1 MAEWPA
7 KIFGHGPHDFGRRR
21 TTLTEI
27 FDDGHTS
34 HLWSSISGSAR
45 YPAQKYDAIGNDEEL
60 LSVRWQLLGVKRSDS
75 RLLAHV
81 SKGDASALG
90 ELYDAHSSLLAFRL
104 RREGASVEEAEDVLQ
119 ETFLDVWRT
128 SEAYRGDAEV
138 AAWLWG
144 IAYRKY
150 LMLVRGEVR
159 LRHREERAQAPTGTT
174 DDEDHLVVGIDAGHA
189 LSRLKPDLRLAFEA
203 VAVEGLSTAE
213 AAERL
218 GVPEGT
224 VKSRVHRARS
234 VLRKELR

>member
-1 MAEWPA
+1 M
-7 KIFGHGPHDFGRRR
+7 RR
-21 TTLTEI
+21 T
-27 FDDGHTS
+27 
-34 HLWSSISGSAR
+34 
-45 YPAQKYDAIGNDEEL
+45 
-60 LSVRWQLLGVKRSDS
+60 DS
-75 RLLAHV
+75 RLLDAV
-81 SKGDASALG
+81 GRGDASALG
-90 ELYDAHSSLLAFRL
+90 ELYDAHARLLAFRL

-128 SEAYRGDAEV
+128 SEAYRGEAEV

-159 LRHREERAQAPTGTT
+159 LRHREERARPTAQDVNEE
-174 DDEDHLVVGIDAGHA
+174 DDRVLSIDAGHA
-189 LSRLKPDLRLAFEA
+189 LSELNPDLRLAFEA
-203 VAVEGLSTAE
+203 VAVDGLSTAE

>member
-1 MAEWPA
+1 MS
-7 KIFGHGPHDFGRRR
+7 HR
-21 TTLTEI
+21 TTVDTPSPVGLT
-27 FDDGHTS
+27 S
-34 HLWSSISGSAR
+34 APVARRWSFPAR
-45 YPAQKYDAIGNDEEL
+45 KRGNC
-60 LSVRWQLLGVKRSDS
+60 SRFGGNYLGVRRSDS
-75 RLLAHV
+75 RLLAGV
-81 SKGDASALG
+81 GRGDASALG
-90 ELYDAHSSLLAFRL
+90 ELYDAHARLLAFRL

-159 LRHREERAQAPTGTT
+159 LRHREERAPSTLEVV
-174 DDEDHLVVGIDAGHA
+174 DEEEDLVLLSMDAGHA
-189 LSRLKPDLRLAFEA
+189 LSGLNPDLRLAFEA
-203 VAVEGLSTAE
+203 VAIDGLSTAE

-234 VLRKELR
+234 ALRKELR

>member
-1 MAEWPA
+1 M
-7 KIFGHGPHDFGRRR
+7 RR
-21 TTLTEI
+21 I
-27 FDDGHTS
+27 
-34 HLWSSISGSAR
+34 
-45 YPAQKYDAIGNDEEL
+45 
-60 LSVRWQLLGVKRSDS
+60 DS
-75 RLLAHV
+75 RLLDAV
-81 SKGDASALG
+81 GRGDASALG
-90 ELYDAHSSLLAFRL
+90 ELYDAHARLIAFRL

-159 LRHREERAQAPTGTT
+159 LRHREERARPTAQPVDEE
-174 DDEDHLVVGIDAGHA
+174 DDRVLSIDAGHV
-189 LSRLKPDLRLAFEA
+189 LSELNPDLRLAFEA
-203 VAVEGLSTAE
+203 VAVDGLSTAE

-234 VLRKELR
+234 ALRKELR

>member
-1 MAEWPA
+1 MG
-7 KIFGHGPHDFGRRR
+7 KYSRFG
-21 TTLTEI
+21 
-27 FDDGHTS
+27 
-34 HLWSSISGSAR
+34 
-45 YPAQKYDAIGNDEEL
+45 GNY
-60 LSVRWQLLGVKRSDS
+60 LGVRRSDS
-75 RLLAHV
+75 QLLAGV
-81 SKGDASALG
+81 SRRDASALG
-90 ELYDAHSSLLAFRL
+90 ELYDTHARLLAFRL

-144 IAYRKY
+144 IAHRKY

-159 LRHREERAQAPTGTT
+159 LRHREERAHSTLEGV
-174 DDEDHLVVGIDAGHA
+174 DEEGDLVLSMDAGHA
-189 LSRLKPDLRLAFEA
+189 LSELNPDLRLAFEA
-203 VAVEGLSTAE
+203 VAVDGLSTAE

-234 VLRKELR
+234 ALRKELK